1 MNLKASHVF
10 IMLSVLAM
18 VVSGCEE
25 DRHSGAAGKLKF
37 HITATGTVT
46 DVTTRSGEEDVPEI
60 GDFSMAM
67 LQDGKVQASW
77 DKLSD
82 YDEDTTFPVGS
93 YTLRAYYG
101 DMEQEGFASPYY
113 EGTSDVVISG
123 GATANVEATCK
134 LANTKITIEYT
145 DDFKTYFKT
154 YSSYVQSDA
163 GSEITFK
170 SDELRAAYIKPGN
183 VTVKVSFTKA
193 TGGSTTEPV
202 VVTTIEDA
210 LPQHHYHLLM
220 DVDAGKAMLSV
231 VFDRVTEE
239 KPITLDISDKAL
251 NIKAPYFTLTG
262 FEKTSNDKNQ
272 WDGNLTEADK
282 LSALLTSLGGFR
294 SCILKV
300 NSSNITDWPEGG
312 IDLADMSA
320 DHQALLNKYNFRLT
334 GFGAKQD
341 QMAIIDFTAVVPH
354 LNISDA
360 NSTHL
365 FSLQAISTYGKQSE
379 EYVLNITTPKN
390 FMLLPTNPVQMKSTE
405 VTIPVKLKS
414 GNSQEIKLYYKYYGV
429 MTLINSTKIEP
440 IVGKEGYYNITAS
453 NIDMGFVAKD
463 FQAEYNGVKSAII
476 SVAVIIPEY
485 KFELKPENIW
495 SYTADMTIIPKNS
508 EDLLNL
514 MSAIEPYVS
523 LDGTNW
529 NKWENI
535 NLDASR
541 GKVTLKGLKAGTK
554 YYFKTTCDDGETFTE
569 PVMYTMEETLQLS
582 DFTQGWKS
590 YFSGTINKG
599 GGYGWKEWFSS
610 DQKQDTQ
617 TLTVNNIEGVW
628 STVNEK
634 TVPLEPRN
642 KNTWYMVPSS
652 FLQGDGILLRNVA
665 WSDNL
670 DAPPSKYGGTRFNAT
685 SLTDLTPPSHEHR
698 SAGKLFLGSYSYD
711 HTNGNEVYNEGIE
724 FFSRPV
730 KLKGSYTYEAYMDE
744 GGKVIVILENHDGGQ
759 VLPLAKGET
768 LLTATE
774 TEKDFE
780 VVINYTNID
789 KKATHLKVMF
799 TSSSKASNS
808 QVMEDKNLSTVDD
821 KANAVSIGSK
831 LYINKNITLEYK

>member
-1 MNLKASHVF
+1 M
-10 IMLSVLAM
+10 VL
-18 VVSGCEE
+18 SGCEE
-25 DRHSGAAGKLKF
+25 DKHSGAAGKFKF
-37 HITATGTVT
+37 YITVTGAVT
-46 DVTTRSGEEDVPEI
+46 DVTTRSAEEDVPQI

-67 LQDGKVQASW
+67 LQDNKVQASW
-77 DKLSD
+77 DKLND

-101 DMEQEGFASPYY
+101 DMEQEGFACPYY
-113 EGTSDVVISG
+113 EGTADVIISG
-123 GATANVEATCK
+123 GATTNVETTCK

-145 DDFKTYFKT
+145 DDFKNYFKT
-154 YSSYVQSDA
+154 YSSFVQSDA

-170 SDELRAAYIKPGN
+170 SDELRAAYVKPGR

-202 VVTTIEDA
+202 VVTTIDEA

-239 KPITLDISDKAL
+239 KPVTLDISDKAL

-294 SCILKV
+294 NCILKV
-300 NSSNITDWPEGG
+300 NSPDITDWPDGG
-312 IDLADMSA
+312 IDLADISA
-320 DHQALLNKYNFRLT
+320 DHQALLNKYNFKLT

-341 QMAIIDFTAVVPH
+341 QMAIIDFTGVVPH

-414 GNSQEIKLYYKYYGV
+414 GNPQEIKLYYKYYGV
-429 MTLINSTKIEP
+429 MTLINNTTIAP

-463 FQAEYNGVKSAII
+463 FQAEYYGAKSAVV

-485 KFELKPENIW
+485 TFELKPENIW
-495 SYTADMTIIPKNS
+495 SYTADMTIVPKNS
-508 EDLLNL
+508 EDLPNL
-514 MSAIEPYVS
+514 MSAIEPYIS

-529 NKWENI
+529 SKWENI
-535 NLDASR
+535 SLDAST
-541 GKVTLKGLKAGTK
+541 GKVTLKGLTAGTK

-569 PVMYTMEETLQLS
+569 PVMYTMETATPIPNGNFVEWGNKTTYS
-582 DFTQGWKS
+582 GISNGGRIAHYKYSVVGNSTTYTDAPIVSVSYEVPRGW
-590 YFSGTINKG
+590 
-599 GGYGWKEWFSS
+599 SS
-610 DQKQDTQ
+610 TNL
-617 TLTVNNIEGVW
+617 LTVPEPA
-628 STVNEK
+628 TVS
-634 TVPLEPRN
+634 V
-642 KNTWYMVPSS
+642 KNTWYMVPSVLKCS
-652 FLQGDGILLRNVA
+652 TEPLYPSSLYLRNVA
-665 WSDNL
+665 WNDKGGAVSDNSAYNYFGTSGN
-670 DAPPSKYGGTRFNAT
+670 DVQPPSSFNRSSGKIYLGELNNGKDIGIECAARPTSISFNYKYVPVTAGDNTGGAVRFVLENSDGQIITQFEEPLSSTSWDKFEHTFTYQT
-685 SLTDLTPPSHEHR
+685 SLKAARLRLVFASSTLWSFDQAVENEKIKTTHETNN
-698 SAGKLFLGSYSYD
+698 SDDALKISVGS
-711 HTNGNEVYNEGIE
+711 E
-724 FFSRPV
+724 
-730 KLKGSYTYEAYMDE
+730 
-744 GGKVIVILENHDGGQ
+744 
-759 VLPLAKGET
+759 
-768 LLTATE
+768 
-774 TEKDFE
+774 
-780 VVINYTNID
+780 
-789 KKATHLKVMF
+789 
-799 TSSSKASNS
+799 
-808 QVMEDKNLSTVDD
+808 
-821 KANAVSIGSK
+821 
-831 LYINKNITLEYK
+831 LYIDNVVLTYK

>member
-1 MNLKASHVF
+1 
-10 IMLSVLAM
+10 M

-25 DRHSGAAGKLKF
+25 ERHSGAAGKLKF
-37 HITATGTVT
+37 HITATGAVT
-46 DVTTRSGEEDVPEI
+46 DVTTRSAEEDVTEI

-67 LQDGKVQASW
+67 MQDGKVQASW

-101 DMEQEGFASPYY
+101 DMEQEGFALPYY
-113 EGTSDVVISG
+113 EGTADVIISG

-154 YSSYVQSDA
+154 YSSSVQSDA

-170 SDELRAAYIKPGN
+170 SDELRAAYLKPGN

-300 NSSNITDWPEGG
+300 NSPNITDWPDGG

-320 DHQALLNKYNFRLT
+320 DHQALLNKYNFKLT

-341 QMAIIDFTAVVPH
+341 QMAIIDFTGVVPH

-390 FMLLPTNPVQMKSTE
+390 FMLLPAEPVKMGSTT
-405 VTIPVKLKS
+405 VKLPVKLKE
-414 GNSQEIKLYYKYYGV
+414 GNPDNVELYYKNYG
-429 MTLINSTKIEP
+429 TWTRINPNNVTNEAV
-440 IVGKEGYYNITAS
+440 VGKPGYYDFTANGVS
-453 NIDMGFVAKD
+453 MGFVAKE
-463 FQAEYNGVKSAII
+463 FIARYNGVESSVIT
-476 SVAVIIPEY
+476 VAVIVPNYTIKLTEGDIWAHEAVITVIPEDSN
-485 KFELKPENIW
+485 ELSNIMKSIEAYYFQGGQWVKASREKGENQIVV
-495 SYTADMTIIPKNS
+495 T
-508 EDLLNL
+508 DLL
-514 MSAIEPYVS
+514 
-523 LDGTNW
+523 
-529 NKWENI
+529 
-535 NLDASR
+535 
-541 GKVTLKGLKAGTK
+541 AGTS
-554 YYFKTTCDDGETFTE
+554 YQFKTTCDDGGNYSNSVDGLTE
-569 PVMYTMEETLQLS
+569 SVIQIPNNNFAE
-582 DFTQGWKS
+582 GWGL
-590 YFSGTINKG
+590 YFDDKINQG
-599 GGYGWKEWFSS
+599 GGYGTWTDK
-610 DQKQDTQ
+610 KQNTK
-617 TLTVNNIEGVW
+617 TLTVYDITNHW
-628 STVNEK
+628 TTVNKK
-634 TVPLEPRN
+634 TVPVNPTKR
-642 KNTWYMVPSS
+642 NTWYMVPSS
-652 FLQGDGILLRNVA
+652 FNESSGVLLRNVA
-665 WSDNL
+665 WSNGL
-670 DAPPSKYGGTRFNAT
+670 SEPPSDYGAWWSAT
-685 SLTDLTPPSHEHR
+685 TLESLTPPSHEHY
-698 SAGKLFLGSYSYD
+698 SAGKLFLGKYSYNHD
-711 HTNGNEVYNEGIE
+711 NNSESYTPGIE
-724 FFSRPV
+724 FVSRPK
-730 KLKGSYTYEAYMDE
+730 KLKGHYSYKAVGADK
-744 GGKVIVILENHDGGQ
+744 GKV
-759 VLPLAKGET
+759 
-768 LLTATE
+768 
-774 TEKDFE
+774 
-780 VVINYTNID
+780 VVIVENRNNGGPIILAEGSQELIAEKTEINVTLNYKNTTL
-789 KKATHLKVMF
+789 KATHLRVLF
-799 TSSSKASNS
+799 TSSAADDN
-808 QVMEDKNLSTVDD
+808 DD
-821 KANAVSIGSK
+821 KSVSDATIKPFVENHKSEAVAYGSQLTVQK
-831 LYINKNITLEYK
+831 GITLEY

>member
-1 MNLKASHVF
+1 
-10 IMLSVLAM
+10 M

-37 HITATGTVT
+37 HITATGAVT

-113 EGTSDVVISG
+113 EGTADVIISG

-154 YSSYVQSDA
+154 YSSFVQSDA
-163 GSEITFK
+163 GGEITFK

-294 SCILKV
+294 SCVLKV
-300 NSSNITDWPEGG
+300 NSPNITDWPDAG
-312 IDLADMSA
+312 IDLADLNA
-320 DHQALLNKYNFRLT
+320 DHQALLDKYNFELT
-334 GFGAKQD
+334 GFGANKD
-341 QMAIIDFTAVVPH
+341 QMAIIDFTGIVPH

-390 FMLLPTNPVQMKSTE
+390 FMLLPADPVKMGSTT
-405 VTIPVKLKS
+405 VKLPVKLKE
-414 GNSQEIKLYYKYYGV
+414 GNPDNVELYYKNYG
-429 MTLINSTKIEP
+429 TWTRINPNNVTNKA
-440 IVGKEGYYNITAS
+440 VAGKLGYYDFTANGIS
-453 NIDMGFVAKD
+453 MGFVAKE
-463 FQAEYNGVKSAII
+463 FIARYNGIESSAIRVAVTVPKYRVILEDVDMFAKKAMLTIETEDDEDRENVIRSMDVQFFKNGIWTTVPGVVKSSSTVTVTGLEPNTTYQLRTSCDEGNTFVNGITGRTEDLI
-476 SVAVIIPEY
+476 NLE
-485 KFELKPENIW
+485 
-495 SYTADMTIIPKNS
+495 NS
-508 EDLLNL
+508 ELSSWTDGVSYLNISKGGKTSYWDNGL
-514 MSAIEPYVS
+514 WGFGAKAKWNNAPTVTVS
-523 LDGTNW
+523 
-529 NKWENI
+529 
-535 NLDASR
+535 
-541 GKVTLKGLKAGTK
+541 
-554 YYFKTTCDDGETFTE
+554 YQE
-569 PVMYTMEETLQLS
+569 PVGW
-582 DFTQGWKS
+582 FTS
-590 YFSGTINKG
+590 NS
-599 GGYGWKEWFSS
+599 E
-610 DQKQDTQ
+610 
-617 TLTVNNIEGVW
+617 
-628 STVNEK
+628 
-634 TVPLEPRN
+634 TVPANANP
-642 KNTWYMVPSS
+642 KNTWYMVPSV
-652 FLQGDGILLRNVA
+652 FQDENYAVLRSVA
-665 WSDNL
+665 WNDGGSPVPDNT
-670 DAPPSKYGGTRFNAT
+670 AATKEGGGNIPQPPTKFKY
-685 SLTDLTPPSHEHR
+685 
-698 SAGKLFLGSYSYD
+698 SAGKMFLGA
-711 HTNGNEVYNEGIE
+711 TFEEGTS
-724 FFSRPV
+724 FTSRPSGIRVTYKYVPV
-730 KLKGSYTYEAYMDE
+730 KNCD
-744 GGKVIVILENHDGGQ
+744 NDGGTVDIKIKNGGVVIGSGQ
-759 VLPLAKGET
+759 KDLSST
-768 LLTATE
+768 SWE
-774 TEKDFE
+774 TED
-780 VVINYTNID
+780 ISITYTNMRVKATSMHLMLTSSIKYRLGKESEIVTANNTSDMQSVGSEIYID
-789 KKATHLKVMF
+789 KVELIY
-799 TSSSKASNS
+799 
-808 QVMEDKNLSTVDD
+808 D
-821 KANAVSIGSK
+821 
-831 LYINKNITLEYK
+831 

>member
-1 MNLKASHVF
+1 M
-10 IMLSVLAM
+10 VL
-18 VVSGCEE
+18 SGCEE
-25 DRHSGAAGKLKF
+25 DRRFGDTGRLNLRLIASGA
-37 HITATGTVT
+37 VT
-46 DVTTRSGEEDVPEI
+46 DVTTRSAEEDVPEI
-60 GDFSMAM
+60 SDFSMAM
-67 LQDGKVQASW
+67 LQDNTVQASW

-113 EGTSDVVISG
+113 EGTADVIISG
-123 GATANVEATCK
+123 GATTNVETTCK
-134 LANTKITIEYT
+134 LTNTKITIEYT
-145 DDFKTYFKT
+145 DDFKNYFKT
-154 YSSYVQSDA
+154 YSSFVQSDA

-170 SDELRAAYIKPGN
+170 SDELRAAYVKPGR

-202 VVTTIEDA
+202 VVTTIDEA

-239 KPITLDISDKAL
+239 KPVTLDISDKAL

-294 SCILKV
+294 NCILKV
-300 NSSNITDWPEGG
+300 NSPDITDWPDGG
-312 IDLADMSA
+312 IDLADISA
-320 DHQALLNKYNFRLT
+320 DHQALLNKYNFQLT

-341 QMAIIDFTAVVPH
+341 QMAIIDFTGVVPH

-390 FMLLPTNPVQMKSTE
+390 FMLLPTNPVKMKSTE

-414 GNSQEIKLYYKYYGV
+414 GNPQEIKLYYKYYGV
-429 MTLINSTKIEP
+429 MTLINNTTIAP

-463 FQAEYNGVKSAII
+463 FQAEYYGAKSAVV

-514 MSAIEPYVS
+514 MSAIEPYIS

-535 NLDASR
+535 SLDASR

-569 PVMYTMEETLQLS
+569 PVMYTMEETLQLI
-582 DFTQGWKS
+582 DFTQGWTV
-590 YFSGTINKG
+590 FFREQINKG
-599 GGYGWKEWFSS
+599 GKYYHKAAWRDNRFDE
-610 DQKQDTQ
+610 
-617 TLTVNNIEGVW
+617 TLLEVFNLGNNTCW
-628 STVNEK
+628 ATVNEK
-634 TVPLEPRN
+634 TVPTAPKT
-642 KNTWYMVPSS
+642 KNSWYMVPSAS
-652 FLQGDGILLRNVA
+652 KQNNMVLLQNVA
-665 WSDNL
+665 WSDGAE
-670 DAPPSKYGGTRFNAT
+670 DPPSGGGGLFSADVI
-685 SLTDLTPPSHEHR
+685 TDLPSPSHEHR

-780 VVINYTNID
+780 AVINYTNID

-808 QVMEDKNLSTVDD
+808 QAMEDKNLSTADD

>member
-1 MNLKASHVF
+1 M
-10 IMLSVLAM
+10 VL
-18 VVSGCEE
+18 SGCEE
-25 DRHSGAAGKLKF
+25 DKHSGAAGKFKF
-37 HITATGTVT
+37 HITVTGAVT
-46 DVTTRSGEEDVPEI
+46 DVTTRSAEEDVPQI

-67 LQDGKVQASW
+67 LQDNKVQASW
-77 DKLSD
+77 DKLND
-82 YDEDTTFPVGS
+82 YDEDTTFPVGP

-101 DMEQEGFASPYY
+101 DMEQEGFACPYY
-113 EGTSDVVISG
+113 EGTADVIISG
-123 GATANVEATCK
+123 GATTNVETTCK

-145 DDFKTYFKT
+145 DDFKNYFKT
-154 YSSYVQSDA
+154 YSSFVQSDA

-170 SDELRAAYIKPGN
+170 SDELRAAYVKPGR

-202 VVTTIEDA
+202 VVTTIDEA

-220 DVDAGKAMLSV
+220 DVDAGKTMLSV

-239 KPITLDISDKAL
+239 KPVTLDISDKAL

-294 SCILKV
+294 NCILKV
-300 NSSNITDWPEGG
+300 NSPNITDWPDGG
-312 IDLADMSA
+312 IDLADISA
-320 DHQALLNKYNFRLT
+320 DYQALLNKYNFKLT

-341 QMAIIDFTAVVPH
+341 QMAIIDFTGVVPH

-414 GNSQEIKLYYKYYGV
+414 GNPQEIKLYYKYYGV
-429 MTLINSTKIEP
+429 MTLIRNTKIEP
-440 IVGKEGYYNITAS
+440 IIGKEGYYNITAS

-463 FQAEYNGVKSAII
+463 FQAEYKGVKSAVI

-495 SYTADMTIIPKNS
+495 SYTADMTIVPKNS

-514 MSAIEPYVS
+514 MSAIEPYIS

-535 NLDASR
+535 SLDAST

-569 PVMYTMEETLQLS
+569 PVMYTMETATPIPNG
-582 DFTQGWKS
+582 DFVEWGNAITYNSIQNGGRSTYYSWGSKYRDYIKVDVS
-590 YFSGTINKG
+590 YQNPQRWT
-599 GGYGWKEWFSS
+599 
-610 DQKQDTQ
+610 
-617 TLTVNNIEGVW
+617 
-628 STVNEK
+628 STNSI
-634 TVPLEPRN
+634 TVPAEPVV
-642 KNTWYMVPSS
+642 KNTWYMVPSVLKFS
-652 FLQGDGILLRNVA
+652 ETGHLSCVFLRNVA
-665 WSDNL
+665 WNNSGEAVKDNTS
-670 DAPPSKYGGTRFNAT
+670 SKLLGG
-685 SLTDLTPPSHEHR
+685 
-698 SAGKLFLGSYSYD
+698 
-711 HTNGNEVYNEGIE
+711 GNEVQPPSSFKRSSGKIYLGELNNGKDIGIE
-724 FFSRPV
+724 CAARPASISFDYKYV
-730 KLKGSYTYEAYMDE
+730 PVTAGDNT
-744 GGKVIVILENHDGGQ
+744 GGAVRFVLENSDGQ
-759 VLPLAKGET
+759 IITQFEEPLSSTSWDKFEHTFTYQTSLKAARLRLVFASSTLWSFDQAVENEKIKTTHET
-768 LLTATE
+768 NNSDDA
-774 TEKDFE
+774 
-780 VVINYTNID
+780 
-789 KKATHLKVMF
+789 LKISV
-799 TSSSKASNS
+799 
-808 QVMEDKNLSTVDD
+808 
-821 KANAVSIGSK
+821 GSE
-831 LYINKNITLEYK
+831 LYIDNVVLTYK